1 VHKGADAGGGGGPSN
16 ASTITGG
23 PGGDTP
29 KTNSSGELHCYNCGA
44 ADHWAYECPHLS
56 SEQQQQLHM
65 NLDAQDE
72 VEDVQE
78 EGHQLLNVMFAQ
90 GSALPE
96 NWAYL
101 DGCSIVTA
109 FKTDKYLKGIKN

>member
-1 VHKGADAGGGGGPSN
+1 
-16 ASTITGG
+16 
-23 PGGDTP
+23 
-29 KTNSSGELHCYNCGA
+29 
-44 ADHWAYECPHLS
+44 
-56 SEQQQQLHM
+56 M